1 MPQFKNEGADVGAA
15 ELYHP
20 EKEEGDLN
28 IIEHDSSQ
36 YGEEEW

>member
-20 EKEEGDLN
+20 EKEGDLN